1 MSLAED
7 LHAPLRVLLS
17 ADSSPVANASLEE
30 WLFRSPVTGPT
41 LVLYR
46 NARAVLCGRNQSLW
60 LECDPCTCV
69 REGITLMRRLSG
81 GGTVYHDEGNL
92 NVALIRPRHEH
103 SHQAFTDLLAEALRE
118 LGLTDL
124 AVDSHGSLLT
134 GGRKLCGTAI
144 ALSGGASLVHG
155 CVLVRTEL
163 TALERALR
171 LPPTRC
177 VEGHGV
183 ASRRMPVTRLADHLP
198 TVTVE
203 ALSAAVLAAATRRW
217 GEPASLERVC
227 PEEDTRLAT
236 YAQRFAAPSWT
247 HAGGGAAAFT
257 LRQTLTDGR
266 AFAASV
272 ADGTIVRATLD
283 DETLTD
289 LSGQPLQRPATHAIL
304 LS

>member
-1 MSLAED
+1 MTSAR
-7 LHAPLRVLLS
+7 LRILLS
-17 ADSSPVANASLEE
+17 ADSSPIAHASLEE
-30 WLFRSPVTGPT
+30 WLFRLPVTEPT

-46 NARAVLCGRNQSLW
+46 NARAVLCGRNQNLW
-60 LECDPCTCV
+60 LECDPCACA

-92 NVALIRPRHEH
+92 NVALIRSRHEH
-103 SHQAFTDLLAEALRE
+103 SHQAFTDLLAEALRS

-155 CVLVRTEL
+155 CVLVRTAL
-163 TALERALR
+163 PALERALR
-171 LPPTRC
+171 LPPTRR

-198 TVTVE
+198 GVTVE
-203 ALSAAVLAAATRRW
+203 ALSAAVLSAASRRW
-217 GEPASLERVC
+217 GEPAALERVC
-227 PEEDTRLAT
+227 PEEDARLAD

-247 HAGGGAAAFT
+247 HAGGGAASFT

-266 AFAASV
+266 VFAVAV
-272 ADGTIVRATLD
+272 ADGTIVQATLD
-283 DETLTD
+283 GEPQTD
-289 LSGQPLQRPATHAIL
+289 LSGQPLERLATHAIL
-304 LS
+304 QS